1 MSDSKPAGWPAN
13 IRPEKTQD
21 WDAFKESDTEA
32 GIQVNDDF
40 ERFEQR
46 NDMFCRSQWDEK
58 IATKAAMEFWRGHRK
73 PNFRKGDGFR
83 QRDFALRNASWV
95 MASSIME
102 RGFSEGIRE
111 GFTDDIKE
119 FHPPDSNKVKIESVE
134 DMTREIKQV
143 AKYFGAD
150 LVGITE
156 YDERWVYTS
165 KFNVRTKE
173 ESPVALPEG
182 LTSVI
187 MVGHAMEYDIIK
199 SMPSALASTAV
210 GKGYS
215 TEAAIVMHIAQYIRN
230 LGYEAAGSMND
241 TSLTIPQAIKAGL
254 GEYGRHNMLI
264 TRDFGPRVRISKIF
278 TDMPLYHDKP
288 IKFGVTEFCEECRR
302 CYEACPVDAITGGP
316 PTNSGHNK
324 SNVDG
329 VEKWTTNCEKC
340 FGYWTALRTD
350 CAICMRV
357 CPYNK
362 NFSKWY
368 MRAARWLAGTALRK
382 LMLWLDIRLGYG
394 ERDMPQKWWSGD
406 YQKLK

>member
-1 MSDSKPAGWPAN
+1 MSDNKPAGWPSN

-21 WDAFKESDTEA
+21 WDAFKDSDAEA
-32 GIQVNDDF
+32 GIQVSDDF

-46 NDMFCRSQWDEK
+46 NDMFSRSQWDEK
-58 IATKAAMEFWRGHRK
+58 IATKAALEFWHGHRK
-73 PNFRKGDGFR
+73 PKPRKGDGFR

-102 RGFSEGIRE
+102 RGFSAGLRE
-111 GFTDDIKE
+111 GFTDDIQA
-119 FHPPDSNKVKIESVE
+119 FHPPSPTKVEVE
-134 DMTREIKQV
+134 DTVEMTREIKQV

-156 YDERWVYTS
+156 FDERWVYTS
-165 KFNVRTKE
+165 KFNIKTKE
-173 ESPVALPEG
+173 ESPMELPEG

-187 MVGHAMEYDIIK
+187 MVGHAMEYEIIK

-215 TEAAIVMHIAQYIRN
+215 TEAAIVMHIAQYVRN
-230 LGYEAAGSMND
+230 LGYEAVGSMND

-264 TRDFGPRVRISKIF
+264 TKEFGPRVRISKIF
-278 TDMPLYHDKP
+278 TNMPLVHDKP
-288 IKFGVTEFCEECRR
+288 DKFGVTEFCDICRR
-302 CYEACPVDAITGGP
+302 CYDACPVNAITDGP
-316 PTNSGHNK
+316 PTETGHNQ
-324 SNVDG
+324 SSLDG
-329 VEKWTTNCEKC
+329 VLKWTTDCEKC
-340 FGYWTALRTD
+340 FGYWTALKTD

-362 NFSKWY
+362 DFSKWY
-368 MRAARWLAGTALRK
+368 MRTARWLAGTKLRR
-382 LMLWLDIRLGYG
+382 LMLWLDVKLGYG
-394 ERDMPQKWWSGD
+394 ERDAPQKWWSGD
-406 YQKLK
+406 YKK

>member
-1 MSDSKPAGWPAN
+1 MAEDDPSGWPAN
-13 IRPEKTQD
+13 TPSERTQD
-21 WDAFKESDTEA
+21 WEAFKPSDAEA
-32 GIQVNDDF
+32 GIEVKDDF
-40 ERFEQR
+40 KRFEQR
-46 NDMFCRSQWDEK
+46 NDMFSRSQWDEA
-58 IATKAAMEFWRGHRK
+58 IQTKAAMEFWHGHRK
-73 PNFRKGDGFR
+73 PKPRKGDGFR

-102 RGFSEGIRE
+102 RGFSDGLRE
-111 GFTDDIKE
+111 GFTDDIQA
-119 FHPPDSNKVKIESVE
+119 FHPPDPIKIEVDDPVE
-134 DMTREIKQV
+134 MTREIKQV
-143 AKYFGAD
+143 SKYFGAD

-156 YDERWVYTS
+156 FDERWVYTS
-165 KFNVRTKE
+165 KFNIKTKE
-173 ESPVALPEG
+173 QAPVELPDG

-230 LGYEAAGSMND
+230 LGYEAVGSMND

-264 TRDFGPRVRISKIF
+264 TKEFGPRVRVSKIF
-278 TDMPLYHDKP
+278 TNLPLTHDKP
-288 IKFGVTEFCEECRR
+288 EKFGVTEFCDICRR
-302 CYEACPVDAITGGP
+302 CYEACPVDAITDGP
-316 PTNSGHNK
+316 PTDTGQNQSSLK
-324 SNVDG
+324 G
-329 VEKWTTNCEKC
+329 VVKWTTDCEKC

-362 NFSKWY
+362 DFSKWY
-368 MRAARWLAGTALRK
+368 MKLARWLAGTRLRRF
-382 LMLWLDIRLGYG
+382 MLWLDIKLGYG
-394 ERDMPQKWWSGD
+394 ERDAPQKWWSGG
-406 YQKLK
+406 YQK

>member
-1 MSDSKPAGWPAN
+1 MSEGKPAGWPAN

-21 WDAFKESDTEA
+21 WDSFKDSDTEA
-32 GIQVNDDF
+32 GIQVNEDF

-46 NDMFCRSQWDEK
+46 NDMFCRSQWDEN

-73 PNFRKGDGFR
+73 PKSRKGDGFR

-95 MASSIME
+95 VASSIME

-119 FHPPDSNKVKIESVE
+119 FHPPDPNKVEVESPE
-134 DMTREIKQV
+134 EMTREIKQIS
-143 AKYFGAD
+143 KYFGAD

-156 YDERWVYTS
+156 FDERWIYTS

-173 ESPVALPEG
+173 EAPVELPEG

-230 LGYEAAGSMND
+230 LGYEAVGSMND

-264 TRDFGPRVRISKIF
+264 TKEFGPRVRISKIF
-278 TDMPLYHDKP
+278 TNIPLVHDKP
-288 IKFGVTEFCEECRR
+288 IKFGVTEFCNECRR
-302 CYEACPVDAITGGP
+302 CYDACPVDAITDGP
-316 PTNSGHNK
+316 PTNEGHNQ
-324 SNVDG
+324 SNVNG
-329 VEKWTTNCEKC
+329 VVKWTTNCEKC

-362 NFSKWY
+362 DFSKWY
-368 MRAARWLAGTALRK
+368 MRAAQWLAGTKLRK
-382 LMLWLDIRLGYG
+382 VMLWLDTKLGYG
-394 ERDMPQKWWSGD
+394 ERETPEKWWSGG
-406 YQKLK
+406 YEK